1 MTRKQPTALL
11 ASILVVWICSA
22 AGPSGQR
29 AGAAY
34 QAVKVCPLV
43 SVAEVK
49 KIAPWAPQLDQFAT
63 AEEETV
69 GASGSSCNYPT
80 VLVQVLEYRPQTI
93 DTLRKSGP
101 LETVAGVG
109 EEAYARDN
117 RGNFAE
123 VVRQGRPAPADS
135 AVRHRD
141 QPDVRGG
148 EANCHRVGQAVRV
161 QAPVNRVTGAVS
173 GS

>member
-1 MTRKQPTALL
+1 MEVSMTQKQPAALL

-101 LETVAGVG
+101 LETVAGIG

-117 RGNFAE
+117 RGKFAE
-123 VVRQGRPAPADS
+123 VVA
-135 AVRHRD
+135 
-141 QPDVRGG
+141 
-148 EANCHRVGQAVRV
+148 RVGPHLLTV
-161 QAPVNRVTGAVS
+161 QFDIGTNQTYATAKPTAIELAKLFASRLR
-173 GS
+173 